1 MHPALAPKEGIWC
14 KRGHPCTSRPLIHSC
29 NTAAACRLISR
40 FHREEAAY
48 CFEQAA
54 AADPNAALPHWGIA
68 IAHGPDCAWHTPFSH
83 CRHTR
88 LLCRSSL
95 LLWKCIAPRML
106 DRAPPFVVKQ
116 HRFSHR
122 SILCFTCAAVED
134 CTRMCVW
141 WMLCPT
147 VHAMQPPELR
157 TGRSCFHV
165 NDQVASQGIPHTP

>member
-1 MHPALAPKEGIWC
+1 MANSDHAVAFGMHPCTHHRAFAQKEGIWC
-14 KRGHPCTSRPLIHSC
+14 KRGHPCTSPPLTHSC

-116 HRFSHR
+116 HRFS
-122 SILCFTCAAVED
+122 IAQF
-134 CTRMCVW
+134 CVSHV
-141 WMLCPT
+141 LL
-147 VHAMQPPELR
+147 LR
-157 TGRSCFHV
+157 T
-165 NDQVASQGIPHTP
+165 A